1 MKKKKT
7 IALIATTA
15 STINAFMLN
24 NIKKLSNHFNLLIF
38 CNDAVSLKKLV
49 PKNVLLTNIKFTRKP
64 NLIIDLTAFIIL
76 LYFLIKN
83 KPYLTISIS
92 PKAGFI
98 NALSAFIT
106 RVSYRIHWCTGQLW
120 VTKKGFFRFLYKI
133 LDQIVINL
141 SHHVLVDSHS
151 QKNFLISNNI
161 ISKSRS
167 TVLLHGS
174 VGGVNIEKFRYK
186 KLNRNLLRRKLHIS
200 KNDFTFLYL
209 GRINKEKGI
218 IELIEAFNKIEKSY
232 KAFLVLV
239 GPIEDDYIKNYIKK
253 NIKKNK
259 KLIYVD
265 ETSTPEKWFSLGD
278 ILCLPSHR
286 EGFGSVV
293 IEAASCNLPTL
304 GSNIYGISDAIVENQ
319 TGFLHKV
326 GNAGDIKKKMVFVLK
341 NKRLLK
347 KFGQRA
353 RKRVKKNFEE
363 NLISQKFLEF
373 IKSKIDQKL

>member
-1 MKKKKT
+1 MKKKQT
-7 IALIATTA
+7 IALVATKV
-15 STINAFMLN
+15 STITAFMLK
-24 NIKKLSNHFNLLIF
+24 NIKKLNMHFNLLIF
-38 CNDAVSLKKLV
+38 CNNAASLKKLV
-49 PKNVLLTNIKFTRKP
+49 PRSVLLINIKFTRKP
-64 NLIIDLTAFIIL
+64 NLINDLTTFIIL
-76 LYFLIKN
+76 LYLLIKN
-83 KPYLTISIS
+83 KPCLTISIS
-92 PKAGFI
+92 PKAGLI
-98 NALSAFIT
+98 TALSSFIA

-120 VTKKGFFRFLYKI
+120 VTKKGFFRFFYKF

-141 SHHVLVDSHS
+141 SHHVLVDSPS
-151 QKNFLISNNI
+151 QKKFLISNNI
-161 ISKSRS
+161 ISKNRS

-174 VGGVNIEKFRYK
+174 VGGVNIKKFKYK
-186 KLNRNLLRRKLHIS
+186 KINRNLLRKKLQIS

-218 IELIEAFNKIEKSY
+218 IELIEAFNKIERSY
-232 KAFLVLV
+232 KALLVLV
-239 GPIEDDYIKNYIKK
+239 GPIEDSYIKDYIKD
-253 NIKKNK
+253 NITKNK

-265 ETSTPEKWFSLGD
+265 ETSTPEKWFSIGD

-304 GSNIYGISDAIVENQ
+304 GSNIYGITDAIVKNQ
-319 TGFLHKV
+319 TGFFHKV
-326 GNAGDIKKKMVFVLK
+326 GSTSDIKKKMVFVIR

-353 RKRVKKNFEE
+353 RKRVEKNFEE

-373 IKSKIDQKL
+373 INSIVNKEL

>member
-1 MKKKKT
+1 MKKKKI
-7 IALIATTA
+7 IALVTTNATT
-15 STINAFMLN
+15 INSFMLK
-24 NIKKLSNHFNLLIF
+24 NIKELNNHFNLLIF

-49 PKNVLLTNIKFTRKP
+49 PKGVLLTNIKFTSKP
-64 NLIIDLTAFIIL
+64 NLIIDLTTFIIL
-76 LYFLIKN
+76 MYFLIKN
-83 KPYLTISIS
+83 KPCLTISIT

-98 NALSAFIT
+98 TALSSFVT
-106 RVSYRIHWCTGQLW
+106 RVSYRIHWFTGQFW
-120 VTKKGFFRFLYKI
+120 ATKKGFVRVFYKF

-151 QKNFLISNNI
+151 QKKFLISNNI
-161 ISKSRS
+161 ISKKRS

-174 VGGVNIEKFRYK
+174 VGGVNIKKFRYK
-186 KLNRNLLRRKLHIS
+186 KINRNLLRRKLKIS

-218 IELIEAFNKIEKSY
+218 IELIEAFNKIERTY

-239 GPIEDDYIKNYIKK
+239 GPIEDNYIKDYIQD

-265 ETSTPEKWFSLGD
+265 ATSTPEKWFSIGD

-304 GSNIYGISDAIVENQ
+304 GSNIYGITDGIVKNQ

-326 GNAGDIKKKMVFVLK
+326 RSTSDIKKKMIFVIK

-353 RKRVKKNFEE
+353 RKRVEKNFEE

-373 IKSKIDQKL
+373 INSIVNKEL